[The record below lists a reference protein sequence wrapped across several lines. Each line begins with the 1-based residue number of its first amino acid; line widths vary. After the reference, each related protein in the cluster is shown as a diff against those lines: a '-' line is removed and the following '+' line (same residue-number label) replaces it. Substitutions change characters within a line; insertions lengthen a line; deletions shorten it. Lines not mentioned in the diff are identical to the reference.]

1 MKVKAVASM
10 AFHRDILQIDCEA
23 ETQRIS
29 SFIRKQAGD
38 MRRGGAV
45 VGLSGGIDSA
55 LSAELCVRALGRDKL
70 LGLILPER
78 ESNPISAEYAG
89 KHARK
94 MGIATETLDITRTLD
109 ALGVYD
115 KRDNAIRGVFPDYD
129 GSWKSKIVLP
139 ADLLS
144 RDSFNFF
151 TLKVEDGAGH
161 SRSARLKNESLR
173 SIVAA
178 TNVKQRTRM
187 VCLYSVAERE
197 NYLVCGTTNRSE
209 AVQGFFVKYGDGGV
223 DIEPLQHLYKTQ
235 VYQLAEYL
243 GVIKEIIDRAP
254 SPDTYSSVV
263 TDVEFYFRMPYDTLD
278 LLLYAWENSVPVE
291 EVRVAMG
298 LSEEQVRRAF
308 RDFASKFNATRHLR
322 TLPPTLDMR
331 T

>member
-1 MKVKAVASM
+1 
-10 AFHRDILQIDCEA
+10 
-23 ETQRIS
+23 
-29 SFIRKQAGD
+29 
-38 MRRGGAV
+38 
-45 VGLSGGIDSA
+45 
-55 LSAELCVRALGRDKL
+55 
-70 LGLILPER
+70 
-78 ESNPISAEYAG
+78 
-89 KHARK
+89 
-94 MGIATETLDITRTLD
+94 
-109 ALGVYD
+109 
-115 KRDNAIRGVFPDYD
+115 
-129 GSWKSKIVLP
+129 
-139 ADLLS
+139 
-144 RDSFNFF
+144 
-151 TLKVEDGAGH
+151 
-161 SRSARLKNESLR
+161 
-173 SIVAA
+173 
-178 TNVKQRTRM
+178 M
-187 VCLYSVAERE
+187 VCLYSFAERE

-254 SPDTYSSVV
+254 SPDTYSFVV

-322 TLPPTLDMR
+322 TFPPTLDMR